1 MQIALRPH
9 NLIKGIVERAQIGI
23 DFTLQIA
30 GKKAEL
36 LTRFHR
42 GTRENNALAVSVSEG
57 AYRHGH
63 REIGFSGT
71 CRAYAEGNH
80 ALPYAVHIF
89 LLSEGLR
96 LHRPTGG
103 RAADEL
109 PVDFEYLLLALRKRE
124 GERVVDRLLRDCLAA
139 PRERNQILEDGNGLF
154 DLSLLAHNLDTAVT
168 LYHRD
173 LQGALN
179 FVKVDI
185 HEPAD
190 IFL

>member
-1 MQIALRPH
+1 MQIAFRPH
-9 NLIKGIVERAQIGI
+9 NLIKGIVERTQIGI
-23 DFTLQIA
+23 DFALQVA
-30 GKKAEL
+30 RQEAEL
-36 LTRFHR
+36 FTRFHC
-42 GTRENNALAVSVSEG
+42 GTREYDALAVSVSEG
-57 AYRHGH
+57 TYRHGH
-63 REIGFSGT
+63 CEIGFSGARRT
-71 CRAYAEGNH
+71 YAEGNH
-80 ALPYAVHIF
+80 ALPYAVHILF
-89 LLSEGLR
+89 LSEGLR
-96 LHRPTGG
+96 LHGASGCRS
-103 RAADEL
+103 ADEL
-109 PVDFEYLLLALRKRE
+109 PVDFEYLLLSLRKRE
-124 GERVVDRLLRDCLAA
+124 GERVVDRLLRNCLAA